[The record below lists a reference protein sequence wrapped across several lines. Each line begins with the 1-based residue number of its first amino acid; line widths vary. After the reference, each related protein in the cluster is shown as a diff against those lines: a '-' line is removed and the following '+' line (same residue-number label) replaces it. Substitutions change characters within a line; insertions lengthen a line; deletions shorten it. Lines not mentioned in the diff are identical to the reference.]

1 MKYMCEGYVE
11 EVRKLFEGAPKDDM
25 RFRDCKQFYF
35 AMFHHQ
41 VDKAKE
47 QKLISPIAVAV
58 NVGDPELLEIL
69 LDNLKNVNIEF
80 GLERRRK
87 SATVLK

>member
-1 MKYMCEGYVE
+1 
-11 EVRKLFEGAPKDDM
+11 
-25 RFRDCKQFYF
+25 
-35 AMFHHQ
+35 MFHQQ